1 MINLRL
7 IYFINDYIK
16 IPQLNKHAEIVITAF
31 EKFRKQKF
39 LKDSTAKK
47 LIVEEIRTPQFHI
60 LPKIYKPDIP
70 GRLVVSSAECHTSKI
85 SKFVDHYLQPHAKAL
100 PSYMKVTSDFLCK
113 IRETENITRDMFLVS
128 VDVKSLYTNIPN
140 HDGIEAVHILELE
153 M

>member
-47 LIVEEIRTPQFHI
+47 FIVEEIRTPQFHI
-60 LPKIYKPDIP
+60 LPK
-70 GRLVVSSAECHTSKI
+70 STSQI
-85 SKFVDHYLQPHAKAL
+85 
-100 PSYMKVTSDFLCK
+100 FL
-113 IRETENITRDMFLVS
+113 
-128 VDVKSLYTNIPN
+128 
-140 HDGIEAVHILELE
+140 GG
-153 M
+153 